1 MYDIYLLSECHILPD
16 LSDLVA
22 SDPLLVDL
30 DLSTGIQSALFKS
43 GFIGL
48 NLPAN
53 TAASLL
59 EHLKK
64 AGSSG
69 VVVPLAYRQPKITIE
84 MAYAIA
90 FQALAEQKQATGFSR
105 HDYEPLSFCKEGVM
119 WWEFKSNSEK
129 LIQQG
134 YIPGRVCIRVDK
146 LDGHVWTWEEEQRY
160 LYGEE
165 YYLESATTQK
175 PMQVL
180 HFLSEQLG
188 FELVTNDPKNNQ
200 TCLKGSG
207 LVVVAFKHTF
217 PQVIEEIYGF
227 KPTVHLQFR
236 IIPYT
241 TGFEWADILV
251 LRAVMILLGHEPGD
265 AVLLFNGWFPLII
278 LQRISGQLV
287 LNQGGLN
294 WSESQLAEVSLRYEM
309 QNLPN

>member
-22 SDPLLVDL
+22 SDPLFVDL

-64 AGSSG
+64 AGGSG

-90 FQALAEQKQATGFSR
+90 FQALAEQKQATGFSS

-188 FELVTNDPKNNQ
+188 FELVTNDQKNNQ

-207 LVVVAFKHTF
+207 LVVEAVKHTF
-217 PQVIEEIYGF
+217 PQVIEEMYGF

-265 AVLLFNGWFPLII
+265 AVLVFNAWFPLII

-287 LNQGGLN
+287 LNKGGLN
-294 WSESQLAEVSLRYEM
+294 WNES
-309 QNLPN
+309 